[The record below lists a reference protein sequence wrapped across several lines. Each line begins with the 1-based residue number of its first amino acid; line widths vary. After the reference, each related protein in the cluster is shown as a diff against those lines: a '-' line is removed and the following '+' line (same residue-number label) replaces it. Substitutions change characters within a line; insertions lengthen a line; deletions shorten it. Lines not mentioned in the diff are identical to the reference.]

1 MASIGT
7 DTGTATRRLGA
18 APRRPEAEPIGRRLR
33 RAAGGIGAPIRRLGM
48 SIVTWLERDAER
60 RALQSL
66 GHHMLKDLGVSHREL
81 EQSHEPRNAAGYC
94 HCESCRTWSAVS
106 AKTFRP

>member
-7 DTGTATRRLGA
+7 DTRIASTPRLTAPQQTT
-18 APRRPEAEPIGRRLR
+18 AEPIGRRLG
-33 RAAGGIGAPIRRLGM
+33 RAAATVGVAIRSFAAAIL
-48 SIVTWLERDAER
+48 TWLERDAER

-66 GHHMLKDLGVSHREL
+66 GHHMLRDLGVSHREL
-81 EQSHEPRNAAGYC
+81 EQPHEPRSAADYC

>member
-7 DTGTATRRLGA
+7 DTGTATR
-18 APRRPEAEPIGRRLR
+18 PRRVAPERTAAEPVGRRLR
-33 RAAGGIGAPIRRLGM
+33 RAAGGIGAPIRRLAM

-66 GHHMLKDLGVSHREL
+66 GHHMLKDMGVSHREL
-81 EQSHEPRNAAGYC
+81 EQSHAPPSAADYC